1 MIDPLCARLIDYIA
15 RLTIHRSRLPLLTE
29 AGKVDTAVSPEILAD
44 ALLPFVRDELAN
56 RPPTQWTYD
65 AACAAAEKHRS
76 HAAGLTTA
84 LYALVKLKDGPHDE
98 SYRLLSDGAWQRAR
112 EVLSDGDH

>member
-1 MIDPLCARLIDYIA
+1 MIDPLRERLLDYIT
-15 RLTIHRSRLPLLTE
+15 RITIHRPLLSE
-29 AGKVDTAVSPEILAD
+29 AGKIDAAVSAETLAD

-76 HAAGLTTA
+76 RAVGLTA
-84 LYALVKLKDGPHDE
+84 VLYALVKLKDGPHDE

-112 EVLSDGDH
+112 EVLSDGSH

>member
-1 MIDPLCARLIDYIA
+1 MIDPLRERLIDYIT
-15 RLTIHRSRLPLLTE
+15 RLTIHRPHLPLLSK
-29 AGKVDTAVSPEILAD
+29 AGKIDTAVSAESLAD

-56 RPPTQWTYD
+56 RPPTQWVHD

-76 HAAGLTTA
+76 QAAALTA
-84 LYALVKLKDGPHDE
+84 VLYALVKLKDGPHDE

>member
-1 MIDPLCARLIDYIA
+1 MIDPLRERLLDYIT
-15 RLTIHRSRLPLLTE
+15 RITIHRRHLPLLSE
-29 AGKVDTAVSPEILAD
+29 AGKIDTAVSADSLAD
-44 ALLPFVRDELAN
+44 ALLPFVREELAN

-76 HAAGLTTA
+76 QAAGLKAA

>member
-1 MIDPLCARLIDYIA
+1 MIDPLRARLLDYVT
-15 RLTIHRSRLPLLTE
+15 RLTIHRPRLPLLSE
-29 AGKVDTAVSPEILAD
+29 DGKIDTAVSAETLAD

-56 RPPTQWTYD
+56 RRPTQWTYD

-76 HAAGLTTA
+76 QAAALTAA

-112 EVLSDGDH
+112 KVLSDGDH